1 MRVDRAY
8 CCDSPFQVFTCIHM
22 ELHQHTCSDMYI
34 LDAFKDAGRIVGELR
49 KRGLFRKVVLIG
61 TERVYNK
68 NKTVNKRTLKS
79 SLGTFGTYFDVR
91 EIVEGYIEKDAVYDE
106 MYFSCNQLS
115 FRLARFYFIKKGYP
129 TRFVM
134 YDEGAGSY
142 DGHFERVKF
151 TDAFVRRILFG
162 KRAGNSGLD
171 LYLYQPELYFAYE
184 KEKHRLHKICPFD
197 ETDKAYL
204 DDYNAIFNSIAVETA
219 GKHIY
224 FDTLREEVVVT
235 EEALVSMQQ
244 WYDMIEDALGAENIL
259 VKPHPRAF
267 RKYPHNAEDFA
278 ASDCPMEINYLSMD
292 LDDLGLISLL
302 STAAISP
309 KLIYDKEPRV
319 LILCNV
325 DKNVY
330 KANEDLLAFYR
341 SVKALYRDPDRFM
354 IPENMEELKEC
365 LKVIAADSKR
375 GKGEQNA

>member
-1 MRVDRAY
+1 
-8 CCDSPFQVFTCIHM
+8 M

-292 LDDLGLISLL
+292 LDDLGSVDLLEGLDDTVPVGLLGVKLVDGDYEGNAVLVGITGENLGADLGSLL
-302 STAAISP
+302 CVDDKHRGLHDLERGNGAAAEIIGSRSIDNVE
-309 KLIYDKEPRV
+309 LLV
-319 LILCNV
+319 QHLCIQGSGI
-325 DKNVY
+325 D
-330 KANEDLLAFYR
+330 
-341 SVKALYRDPDRFM
+341 
-354 IPENMEELKEC
+354 
-365 LKVIAADSKR
+365 
-375 GKGEQNA
+375 